1 MIGLS
6 PGTYHER
13 VPRGVRENLLYRRRV
28 LASCRSSARNRAA
41 VREMCRRDFLFFVCV
56 FVWQYN
62 PAKLGKE
69 VGPFVPWP
77 FQDEAAR
84 AVLAAIADQKDL
96 VIEKSREMGASWLC
110 LLVIVWVWLFHPRKK
125 ILVISR
131 DEKAVDNDKDADSLF
146 WKVDFVLANLPG
158 FLMPQGWDQKKHRQR
173 LSFNNPETKSQITG
187 AASTG
192 KSGVG
197 GRATFIFLDEFSQ
210 VREDYE
216 MLHRTSNTAGCRIFN
231 GTHLGM
237 GTAFY
242 ELTRRENIRKLR
254 MHWTQHPD
262 KVAGLYRYNPI
273 TKTTEV
279 LDAGY
284 HFPPGYRFVQDGTP
298 TGGYAPGV
306 RSVYYDDECE
316 RKGSA
321 QAVAMDL
328 DIDAGGTIS
337 QFYDAILIRHLQG
350 AYCRPPAWRGDVGVS
365 DDGKVIEWAEG
376 DRGKLLLWRPLGIDG
391 TPVWG
396 RYAAGADVSEGKGA
410 TPSCLTIL
418 DADTGEKVL
427 EYADAA
433 IDPRVF
439 GRLCVALCRA
449 FRQPDGTGALFAWEA
464 QGPGE
469 DLRAEVESLGYF
481 RIYFRTNEFALNK
494 KVSDTP
500 GWYPSPANKRKV
512 HGDYR
517 NALRTRQFSN
527 PSERALEEA
536 LLFEELPQDVDCP
549 SSPSRGDPSG
559 ATVTHGDR
567 VVADALAWMM
577 KLKIAAPPRPG
588 RERVADPVAPDHRS
602 VAGRRALAERLAAAA
617 DA

>member
-1 MIGLS
+1 MRSGQY
-6 PGTYHER
+6 GCR
-13 VPRGVRENLLYRRRV
+13 VPRGVRENLAYRRKV
-28 LASCRSSARNRAA
+28 LADCRTSARARAA
-41 VREMCRRDFLFFVCV
+41 VREMCRRDCSFFIAV

-62 PAKLGKE
+62 PAKLGDE

-77 FQDEAAR
+77 FQDEA
-84 AVLAAIADQKDL
+84 VQAILSAITDQKDL

-110 LLVIVWVWLFHPRKK
+110 LLVIVWVWLFHPNKK

-131 DEKAVDNDKDADSLF
+131 DEKSVDDDKDADSLF

-158 FLMPQGWDQKKHRQR
+158 FLMPAGWDQKKHRQR
-173 LSFNNPETKSQITG
+173 LRYNNPENKSQITG
-187 AASTG
+187 TASTG

-210 VREDYE
+210 VREDYQ
-216 MLHRTSNTAGCRIFN
+216 MLHRTSNTSPCRIFN

-242 ELTRRENIRKLR
+242 ELTQRETIRKLR
-254 MHWTQHPD
+254 MHWTQHPE
-262 KVAGLYRYNPI
+262 KVKGLYKFNPLS
-273 TKTTEV
+273 KQ
-279 LDAGY
+279 LDILDKGY
-284 HFPPGYRFVQDGTP
+284 AFPADYRFVQDGTP

-321 QAVAMDL
+321 RAVAMDL
-328 DIDAGGTIS
+328 DIDAGGTVS
-337 QFYDAILIRHLQG
+337 QFFDPILVRHLQA
-350 AYCRPPAWRGDVGVS
+350 AYCRPPVWRGDVGVS
-365 DDGKVIEWAEG
+365 DDGKITEWAEG
-376 DRGKLLLWRPLGIDG
+376 DRGKLLLWRPLTKDG
-391 TPVWG
+391 GPPPA
-396 RYAAGADVSEGKGA
+396 RYAAGADTSEGKGA
-410 TPSCLTIL
+410 TPSCLTIV

-427 EYADAA
+427 EFADAT

-449 FRQPDGTGALFAWEA
+449 YAQADGTGALFAWEA

-469 DLRAEVESLGYF
+469 DLCSEVVSLGYM
-481 RIYFRTNEFALNK
+481 RVYFRTNEFALNK
-494 KVSDTP
+494 KISDTP
-500 GWYPSPANKRKV
+500 GWYPSPANKRKTL
-512 HGDYR
+512 GEYR

-527 PSERALEEA
+527 PSDRALEET

-549 SSPSRGDPSG
+549 SVPARQDPSG
-559 ATVTHGDR
+559 ATVCHGDR

-577 KLKIAAPPRPG
+577 KLKICAPKIPG
-588 RERVADPVAPDHRS
+588 RERVSDAAAADHRS
-602 VAGRRALAERLAAAA
+602 VAGRRALAQRIAASAGEW
-617 DA
+617 